1 MPKITTKDSET
12 PITFLTL
19 LEKYNGK
26 IMSATSEELRSVRR
40 NGLDNLFKSINARE
54 VAYKN

>member
-1 MPKITTKDSET
+1 MPKITNKDSES

-26 IMSATSEELRSVRR
+26 IMLATSEELRSVKS

-54 VAYKN
+54 VAYQN